1 MARPVKYNWEGIK
14 EAYCGGLDRTDILRK
29 FRVDTKTLSNKINTE
44 KWVITGEIKAELDG
58 FYEHSHKTAQNI
70 EKLLPEVQELVVM
83 KINTMEQDNELISN
97 NRKIAKMLQGIIV
110 SNRNE
115 INLNNI
121 RNVSGVMKDIEQIA
135 NPTTRT
141 DISTTQNIISEI
153 RITDA

>member
-1 MARPVKYNWEGIK
+1 
-14 EAYCGGLDRTDILRK
+14 LILK
-29 FRVDTKTLSNKINTE
+29 LYQTKLTQRNGS
-44 KWVITGEIKAELDG
+44 VTGEIKAELDG

-135 NPTTRT
+135 NPTVKTET
-141 DISTTQNIISEI
+141 NNTNATQTITVEI
-153 RITDA
+153 E